1 MNKLLH
7 IFLAD
12 DHEVL
17 REGLKRLIDE
27 QPDMEVVGEASNGRS
42 TCQQVKNL
50 RPEVVV
56 MDVSM
61 PDMNGVQ
68 ATKRIRQECPDVKVM
83 ALTAHEEQAYL
94 RQLLQAGASGYVL
107 KRAASKELIHA
118 IRVVAAGQVYLDPSV
133 AGQVVSSFVGRKSE
147 QSATGG
153 GDLSERETEVL
164 RLIALGHS
172 NKEIAAQLDISVK
185 TVETYKTRLMEKL
198 DLHSRADIVRYALRQ
213 GWLQNT

>member
-83 ALTAHEEQAYL
+83 ALTAHEDPSYL

-107 KRAASKELIHA
+107 KRSASKELIHA